1 METLDLTR
9 DTKKTTTGRR
19 ARAALMVVTTALAV
33 GLMGQSAHA
42 AENLRFPGES
52 PGVPAYARVAPDG
65 IATDEW
71 APVVFYRQPSC
82 VPADFNLLRFIA
94 GPRAFACPLT
104 VEGREVWENGP
115 GQDAAPKQSVTRGR
129 DVPIWF
135 ASTSELQAAA
145 SDGVLTIGELSSL
158 DSLVVGTAT
167 TYQEVLRPGQL
178 IVINARGTLAD
189 GRAFR
194 LHAHCLCEKQEPVVH
209 IEIG

>member
-1 METLDLTR
+1 METLDSRR
-9 DTKKTTTGRR
+9 DKKARTGRR
-19 ARAALMVVTTALAV
+19 ARAALMVVTTALTL
-33 GLMGQSAHA
+33 GLLGQSAQA
-42 AENLRFPGES
+42 AQNLTFPGES
-52 PGVPAYARVAPDG
+52 PGVPAYARVAPDD

-71 APVVFYRQPSC
+71 AAVVFYRQPSC

-104 VEGREVWENGP
+104 VAGHEVWENGP

-158 DSLVVGTAT
+158 ESLVVGTAD

-189 GRAFR
+189 GRDFR
-194 LHAHCLCEKQEPVVH
+194 LHAHCQCEKQEPVVH

>member
-9 DTKKTTTGRR
+9 DKKKTTTGRR
-19 ARAALMVVTTALAV
+19 ARAALMVVTTTLTV
-33 GLMGQSAHA
+33 GLMGQSAQA

-52 PGVPAYARVAPDG
+52 PGAPAYARVAPDLT
-65 IATDEW
+65 TDEW

-82 VPADFNLLRFIA
+82 VPADYNLLRFIA

-104 VEGREVWENGP
+104 VAGQEVWENGP
-115 GQDAAPKQSVTRGR
+115 GQDAAPKQSITRGR

-135 ASTSELQAAA
+135 ASASELQAAA
-145 SDGVLTIGELSSL
+145 GDGVLTIGELSSL
-158 DSLVVGTAT
+158 ESLVMGTAH
-167 TYQEVLRPGQL
+167 TYQEVLRPGEL

-194 LHAHCLCEKQEPVVH
+194 LHAHCRCEKQEPVVH